1 MKKSLL
7 FLTLAFAIFTTSAQ
21 EFADFELTGT
31 HQGTGTFVNA
41 ALSGFNWV
49 ASGTIN
55 GEVQILNNEVFDDG
69 NEFENTFGQ
78 ADYAENLR
86 LQVYPNGEGTAGQP
100 ILSKAG
106 LTLNFDETTPAEGWG
121 FCLVDIDVEQCL
133 ITAIDENDNEV
144 SVEVIDNWLI
154 ELFDANTIEFGINI
168 PKWDAS
174 HAALLGS
181 ETPED
186 YVVYNNLVIGG
197 LDDSEAAAGFFM
209 PDIPLKSLTII
220 YENLQ
225 EAYFT
230 SYHFYIASALPTG
243 TFGNDE
249 LQMKIYPNPAGS
261 WLTIQLSSS
270 ATGQAT
276 IYDVIG
282 KTVVQTELQNSRQ
295 TIDVSGLP
303 EGLYFVRLTVDNKS
317 VTKKIIIQK

>member
-7 FLTLAFAIFTTSAQ
+7 FLTLAFALFTTSAQ
-21 EFADFELTGT
+21 EFADFTLTGT

-78 ADYAENLR
+78 ADQAENLR
-86 LQVYPNGEGTAGQP
+86 TQIYPNGSGTAGQS
-100 ILSKAG
+100 ILSKAK
-106 LTLNFDETTPAEGWG
+106 LTIDFDQTTPAEGWG
-121 FCLVDIDVEQCL
+121 FCVVDIDVEQCL

>member
-7 FLTLAFAIFTTSAQ
+7 FLTLAFALFTTSAQ
-21 EFADFELTGT
+21 EFADFTLTGT

-303 EGLYFVRLTVDNKS
+303 EGLYFVRLTVGNKS